1 MGYRIAVGGKGGV
14 GKTTLAAL
22 IVRGLLKKGKGPILV
37 VDADPNTNLP
47 EAVGM
52 PCDATVGSILAGFI
66 DEKTSIPSGMTK
78 ES

>member
-52 PCDATVGSILAGFI
+52 PL
-66 DEKTSIPSGMTK
+66 
-78 ES
+78 